1 MFFGIFDWTFII
13 IIPAILFALYAQSN
27 VNSTYKKYS
36 QISNRKGLT
45 AREVARQILDEN
57 GLYEVQIEHISGNL
71 TDHYD
76 PRANVIRLSDSVDN
90 STSVAA
96 IGVAAHEV
104 GHAIQHAENY
114 TPVKI
119 RSALVPITNFGSR
132 ISMILILIGLALVG
146 VTESGDLGFSIA
158 IIGLL
163 AYCLVAVFQIVTLPV
178 EFNASSRAL
187 KTLGD
192 RGILYADEVPSARK
206 VLTAAALTYVAA
218 LVSTLSTIL
227 RLLIIIL
234 NASGRN
240 NRRR

>member
-1 MFFGIFDWTFII
+1 MYFYGFDWTFII
-13 IIPAILFALYAQSN
+13 IIPAMLFALYAQN
-27 VNSTYKKYS
+27 KVNSTYKKYS
-36 QISNRKGLT
+36 QVGNQKGLT
-45 AREVARQILDEN
+45 ARQVARQILDEN
-57 GLYEVQIEHISGNL
+57 GLYNVQIEHISGNL

-76 PRANVIRLSDSVDN
+76 PKSNVIRLSDSVDN

-104 GHAIQHAENY
+104 GHAIQHATNY
-114 TPVKI
+114 KPVKV
-119 RSALVPITNFGSR
+119 RSALVPITNFGSS
-132 ISMILILIGLALVG
+132 ISMILIMIGLVFVG
-146 VTESGDLGFSIA
+146 LSETGNFGFTIA

-187 KTLGD
+187 KTLSD
-192 RGILYADEVPSARK
+192 RGILYSDEVPMAKK
-206 VLTAAALTYVAA
+206 VLSAAAMTYVAA

-227 RLLIIIL
+227 RLLVIIL

-240 NRRR
+240 RRR

>member
-1 MFFGIFDWTFII
+1 MYFYGFDWTFII
-13 IIPAILFALYAQSN
+13 IIPAMLFALYAQN
-27 VNSTYKKYS
+27 KVNSTYKKYS
-36 QISNRKGLT
+36 QVGNRKGLT
-45 AREVARQILDEN
+45 ARQVARQILDEN
-57 GLYEVQIEHISGNL
+57 GLYNVQIEHISGNL

-76 PRANVIRLSDSVDN
+76 PKSNVIRLSDSVDN

-104 GHAIQHAENY
+104 GHAIQHATNY
-114 TPVKI
+114 KPVKV
-119 RSALVPITNFGSR
+119 RSALVPITNFGSS
-132 ISMILILIGLALVG
+132 ISMILIMIGLVFVG
-146 VTESGDLGFSIA
+146 LSETGNFGFTIA

-187 KTLGD
+187 KTLSD
-192 RGILYADEVPSARK
+192 RGILYSDEVPMAKK
-206 VLTAAALTYVAA
+206 VLSAAAMTYVAA

-227 RLLIIIL
+227 RLLVIIL

-240 NRRR
+240 RRR